1 MVGAEGKLEVVISC
15 RGLPSDVGALKGE
28 RKVRQAK
35 LFDDLLR
42 QPRLF
47 GLLRF
52 RLVLIVDQAF
62 FLTASTISSM
72 ISRTGA

>member
-1 MVGAEGKLEVVISC
+1 MIRAEGKLEVVISC
-15 RGLPSDVGALKGE
+15 RGLPRDVGALKGE
-28 RKVRQAK
+28 RKVSQAK

-42 QPRLF
+42 QPRPF

-52 RLVLIVDQAF
+52 RLVLVLVQAF

-72 ISRTGA
+72 MSRTGA